1 MLSRCMQVTMSCC
14 DYFEGHPNH
23 ALCAG
28 AIPLDQLTWRSLSE
42 KLEVGP
48 DVMFTHGL
56 NSQPLMLLLPA
67 SFLVTPSLQ
76 R

>member
-1 MLSRCMQVTMSCC
+1 MLSVLVLFRW
-14 DYFEGHPNH
+14 
-23 ALCAG
+23 
-28 AIPLDQLTWRSLSE
+28 IQLTWRSLSE

>member
-28 AIPLDQLTWRSLSE
+28 AIPLDSADVE
-42 KLEVGP
+42 KLV
-48 DVMFTHGL
+48 
-56 NSQPLMLLLPA
+56 
-67 SFLVTPSLQ
+67 
-76 R
+76 